1 MSSAISTIAVCG
13 ALAAGFVVAGPA
25 PPPAGAHL
33 GALLGRTNLR
43 HTGEDGR
50 VSESRGGGIEL
61 QVLPSAPFTVSMG
74 GWFALGVA
82 SGAPE
87 RRDVYDFHVQLG
99 LKPEHTQ
106 GKPIAPFLAL
116 GFDVLYVTSYEDKRT
131 YRGTTLGASAQVGI
145 IGYATDRLVYRAGAG
160 YLGAIVP
167 GTGDDLGGLVL
178 QVGLGYSLDP

>member
-1 MSSAISTIAVCG
+1 MCKATSIVGGAV
-13 ALAAGFVVAGPA
+13 AAALLAAAPA
-25 PPPAGAHL
+25 PAQAGGDDVVTL
-33 GALLGRTNLR
+33 VNLTNLR

-50 VSESRGGGIEL
+50 VAESRGGGIDL
-61 QVLPSAPFTVSMG
+61 QILPSAPFTVSMG

-87 RRDVYDFHVQLG
+87 RRDVYDFHVQVG
-99 LKPEHTQ
+99 LKPERTK
-106 GKPIAPFLAL
+106 GTAVAPFLTVGL
-116 GFDVLYVTSYEDKRT
+116 DVLYVTSYQDKRT
-131 YRGTTLGASAQVGI
+131 YRGTTLGASAQAGI
-145 IGYATDRLVYRAGAG
+145 IGYAGDRVFYRAGAG